1 MTFCAHQM
9 RRRRRDVSHS
19 LFVLHHT
26 PHEDFIPVISL
37 ELPQSRTMKYS
48 DLKKNWRKVRRHL
61 VDEELNDVLVRDFNK
76 FTYGR
81 WRKKFTPGCFP
92 SEFETSDWS
101 LDHRGRRP
109 AFWKYT
115 ASHAC
120 HWLVNFSLR
129 LAMLVEPER
138 PWRIVTSSKHSTIWD
153 GANTIFEFNF
163 QAFGID
169 ATECFNA
176 AIGKE
181 LRPGRYRKVHF
192 AKHFKIEP

>member
-1 MTFCAHQM
+1 
-9 RRRRRDVSHS
+9 
-19 LFVLHHT
+19 
-26 PHEDFIPVISL
+26 
-37 ELPQSRTMKYS
+37 MKYY

-61 VDEELNDVLVRDFNK
+61 ADEELNEVLVRDFNK

-81 WRKKFTPGCFP
+81 WRKKFTLGYFP
-92 SEFETSDWS
+92 SEFETAIGP
-101 LDHRGRRP
+101 LIIGV
-109 AFWKYT
+109 FWKYT
-115 ASHAC
+115 ASYAC

-129 LAMLVEPER
+129 LATLVEPER

-163 QAFGID
+163 QAFGIH